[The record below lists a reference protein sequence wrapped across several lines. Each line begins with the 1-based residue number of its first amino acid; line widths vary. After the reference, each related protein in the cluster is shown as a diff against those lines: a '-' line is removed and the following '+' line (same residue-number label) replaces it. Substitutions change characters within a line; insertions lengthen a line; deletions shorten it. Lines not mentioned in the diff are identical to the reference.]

1 MFWCQRIISKYL
13 ELKGNFNFKVNGQ
26 EGFSLLE
33 ALIAVVLVGFG
44 LLAYGA
50 SSGVTIETNSRSEK
64 KSVGVTLAQDKM
76 EFIKDIA
83 STTSLTAANSLT
95 NPGYSGGVWSGG
107 SAEDLDAEGNSG
119 GAKTHYTRT
128 WTINQAT
135 AAFLYDATVT
145 VTWGTKSNDTVTL
158 ATRIAR

>member
-1 MFWCQRIISKYL
+1 MEYINSKV
-13 ELKGNFNFKVNGQ
+13 KGQ

-33 ALIAVVLVGFG
+33 ALIAVVLVGMG

-64 KSVGVTLAQDKM
+64 RSVAVTLAQDKM
-76 EFIKDIA
+76 EFIKDLA
-83 STTSLTAANSLT
+83 STTSLTGANSLT
-95 NPGYSGGVWSGG
+95 NPGYSGGIWSTG
-107 SAEDLDAEGNSG
+107 SAEVLNSEGNSG
-119 GAKTHYTRT
+119 VGRAYYTRI

-135 AAFLYDATVT
+135 AAFLYDASVT
-145 VTWGTKSNDTVTL
+145 VTWGTKSNDTITL